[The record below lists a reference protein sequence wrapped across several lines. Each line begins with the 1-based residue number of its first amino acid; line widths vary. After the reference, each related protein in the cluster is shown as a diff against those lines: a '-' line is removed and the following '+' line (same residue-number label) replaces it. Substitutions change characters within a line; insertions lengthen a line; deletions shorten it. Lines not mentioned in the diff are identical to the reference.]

1 MLFPRQRTNK
11 TLKVFAS
18 RLLYRCPLSGRVH
31 DNTVT
36 HQHSTG
42 GTLVCLYEQ
51 SLGGAAAAD
60 Q

>member
-1 MLFPRQRTNK
+1 MLFPQEHTNK

-18 RLLYRCPLSGRVH
+18 CLLYRCP
-31 DNTVT
+31 NTVT

-42 GTLVCLYEQ
+42 GTLVVFFYEQ
-51 SLGGAAAAD
+51 SLGGAVAAD